1 MTGRLGRTSRIE
13 VRLTP
18 SEESRIRARAEASGL
33 SLSAF
38 IRRAALSG
46 DAPTFAADTRVLM
59 PLYTELRRCG
69 NNANQL
75 ARAFNS
81 RKANDVAVN
90 AATSALNELER
101 ATRRIADELSR
112 AKRQP

>member
-38 IRRAALSG
+38 VRRAALSG
-46 DAPTFAADTRVLM
+46 DAPTLAADTRVLM

-69 NNANQL
+69 NNVNQL

-112 AKRQP
+112 AKGQP